1 MNHSEIIHIG
11 CDVIDSLKIC
21 IDDLSQIK
29 VRGRLKGLLIISRR
43 FITEKF
49 NS

>member
-29 VRGRLKGLLIISRR
+29 VRGRLKR
-43 FITEKF
+43 FTNNLKKIHH
-49 NS
+49 